1 MGDQSGVGAGLATI
15 LAPRQVG
22 IWTKRMI
29 IRDALRCE
37 TCGKPHVVRI
47 GMGQEESQQ
56 HRFPCRNCGEDIAVT
71 RMVDYK
77 NTRSWVVSRR
87 SSR

>member
-1 MGDQSGVGAGLATI
+1 
-15 LAPRQVG
+15 
-22 IWTKRMI
+22 MI
-29 IRDALRCE
+29 IRDALRRE

-47 GMGQEESQQ
+47 GMGQEESQR

-71 RMVDYK
+71 LMVDYK